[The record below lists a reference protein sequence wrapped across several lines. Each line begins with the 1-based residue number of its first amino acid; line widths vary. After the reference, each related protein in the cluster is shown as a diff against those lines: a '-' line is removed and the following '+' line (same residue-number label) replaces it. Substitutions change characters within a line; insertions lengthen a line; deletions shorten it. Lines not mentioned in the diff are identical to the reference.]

1 MCEVNELNWIDCTV
15 MIIRLLLVVC
25 GALIGFIANRYY
37 RRGQYQQ
44 AIYGVLLV
52 IFIAICIR

>member
-1 MCEVNELNWIDCTV
+1 MNWVDCTV

-44 AIYGVLLV
+44 AIYGMLLV
-52 IFIAICIR
+52 IFTVLCIK